1 MGTVRRMGT
10 TGFVV
15 LVAAT
20 VAAGLVAGLFY
31 AYAVS
36 VMPGLARADDK
47 SFVEAMRGINVAI
60 INGWFFLSFLGA
72 PLLAGAAVVLHLRG
86 GATLWW
92 AVAGFA
98 LLAAMIVLTGAVHLP
113 MNNALDAGGNAYAEV
128 RARFE
133 TSWVRWNL
141 LRTAFAVAGFGC
153 LVAALVSRAR
163 A

>member
-1 MGTVRRMGT
+1 MAAVSRMGT

-15 LVAAT
+15 LVAA
-20 VAAGLVAGLFY
+20 VAAAGLSAGLVY
-31 AYAVS
+31 AFSVA
-36 VMPGLARADDK
+36 VMPGLARVDDR

-60 INGWFFLSFLGA
+60 VNGWFLLTFLGA
-72 PLLAGAAVVLHLRG
+72 PLLAGVAAVLHRSG
-86 GATLWW
+86 GAPLWW
-92 AVAGFA
+92 SVAGFV
-98 LLAAMIVLTGAVHLP
+98 LLVAVIVQTRVVHIP
-113 MNNALDAGGNAYAEV
+113 MNDALDAGRDGYAEL

-141 LRTAFAVAGFGC
+141 LRTAFAMAGFGC